1 MSLVTTSILAGVAL
15 LKIEMLIS
23 ARQRQTK
30 KDDVPHL
37 HNEAQMYSVMGR
49 RATGLKAL
57 KQ

>member
-30 KDDVPHL
+30 KDDVPYL

-49 RATGLKAL
+49 RVTGLKAL